1 MSLKGGRKA
10 INIYKIAYVNR
21 HGRQIGEIVNYDTLD
36 GVSTLLWAEEIPH
49 EGKLNPDN
57 GELDELEI
65 GVEEDTLMKL
75 IENHIITAD
84 EYQELYQAKVDFI
97 ILI

>member
-1 MSLKGGRKA
+1 M
-10 INIYKIAYVNR
+10 NIYKIAYVNR
-21 HGRQIGEIVNYDTLD
+21 HGRQIGEIENYDTLS

-65 GVEEDTLMKL
+65 EVVEDTLDKL
-75 IENHIITAD
+75 LKNHILD
-84 EYQELYQAKVDFI
+84 VHEYNELYQAKADFI
-97 ILI
+97 TLI